1 METINQLLPAAFTI
15 AMLGA
20 IESLLS
26 ATVADGVTGD
36 RHNSNTELIAQGAA
50 NIVSPIFGGI
60 PVTGAIARTMTNIN
74 NGGVTPIA
82 GIIHAIVL
90 LLILLFLAPLTT
102 HIPMACLAGVLIIV
116 SYNMSEWRTVKSMM
130 KNQKADIA
138 VLWVTLILTV
148 IFNLTI
154 AIEIGLLLA
163 VLSFLRRVT
172 ENTHISVLRNELDQ
186 SANKTETLSE
196 EQLSLEKG
204 VEVYEIDGPFFFGIA
219 NKFDEQMR
227 ILGDKPLV
235 RIIRMRKVPFIDST
249 GIHNL
254 EIFINSSRKE
264 NIHVILSGVNP
275 TVHASLERMGVEALL
290 GDEYIFD
297 NIHKAVAKANI
308 MASELKAQP
317 K

>member
-1 METINQLLPAAFTI
+1 
-15 AMLGA
+15 
-20 IESLLS
+20 
-26 ATVADGVTGD
+26 
-36 RHNSNTELIAQGAA
+36 
-50 NIVSPIFGGI
+50 
-60 PVTGAIARTMTNIN
+60 
-74 NGGVTPIA
+74 
-82 GIIHAIVL
+82 
-90 LLILLFLAPLTT
+90 
-102 HIPMACLAGVLIIV
+102 
-116 SYNMSEWRTVKSMM
+116 MM

-297 NIHKAVAKANI
+297 NIHKACLLYT
-308 MASELKAQP
+308 SP
-317 K
+317 SPRDTR

>member
-1 METINQLLPAAFTI
+1 
-15 AMLGA
+15 
-20 IESLLS
+20 
-26 ATVADGVTGD
+26 
-36 RHNSNTELIAQGAA
+36 
-50 NIVSPIFGGI
+50 
-60 PVTGAIARTMTNIN
+60 
-74 NGGVTPIA
+74 
-82 GIIHAIVL
+82 
-90 LLILLFLAPLTT
+90 
-102 HIPMACLAGVLIIV
+102 
-116 SYNMSEWRTVKSMM
+116 MSEWRTVKSMM

>member
-1 METINQLLPAAFTI
+1 
-15 AMLGA
+15 
-20 IESLLS
+20 
-26 ATVADGVTGD
+26 
-36 RHNSNTELIAQGAA
+36 
-50 NIVSPIFGGI
+50 
-60 PVTGAIARTMTNIN
+60 
-74 NGGVTPIA
+74 
-82 GIIHAIVL
+82 
-90 LLILLFLAPLTT
+90 
-102 HIPMACLAGVLIIV
+102 
-116 SYNMSEWRTVKSMM
+116 MM

-186 SANKTETLSE
+186 SANKTESLSE
-196 EQLSLEKG
+196 EHLTLEKG

-254 EIFINSSRKE
+254 EIFIHSSRKE
-264 NIHVILSGVNP
+264 NIHIILSGVNS
-275 TVHASLERMGVEALL
+275 TVHASLERMGVERLL
-290 GDEYIFD
+290 GNEYIFD
-297 NIHKAVAKANI
+297 NIHKAVAKANT
-308 MASELKAQP
+308 MALELRAQVY

>member
-1 METINQLLPAAFTI
+1 
-15 AMLGA
+15 
-20 IESLLS
+20 
-26 ATVADGVTGD
+26 
-36 RHNSNTELIAQGAA
+36 
-50 NIVSPIFGGI
+50 
-60 PVTGAIARTMTNIN
+60 
-74 NGGVTPIA
+74 
-82 GIIHAIVL
+82 
-90 LLILLFLAPLTT
+90 
-102 HIPMACLAGVLIIV
+102 
-116 SYNMSEWRTVKSMM
+116 MM

-235 RIIRMRKVPFIDST
+235 RIIRMRKDT
-249 GIHNL
+249 N
-254 EIFINSSRKE
+254 
-264 NIHVILSGVNP
+264 
-275 TVHASLERMGVEALL
+275 
-290 GDEYIFD
+290 
-297 NIHKAVAKANI
+297 
-308 MASELKAQP
+308 
-317 K
+317 